1 MKRTLSVVL
10 SLVLAVCL
18 ALSVSAEETAV
29 LTTDAFDPTVR
40 TSATDTYATGTGLG
54 FCFTLNAANVAKNEN
69 NHAVKL
75 DDATLTYQGEACPI
89 TAMGAVVTHVDA
101 IATAERLTRDGA
113 ADNPLLVDVTA
124 KKLYRATA
132 TYAMYAVR
140 VVDIPLEMEDKML
153 YARPYVVVEQ
163 GGETV
168 TLYGAIA
175 GANYTDTLNATG
187 VRTPGYGDDVDGNG
201 RLFVGDTTVLCDTLY
216 IEIQDELDEWMTIGE
231 PLNKE
236 IPLQEALK
244 SVDHIRYACYDKDGN
259 LLTDDD
265 PMYGYIL
272 LPAMSSTYATTIL
285 EAPLAEGTAQV
296 RIIGAEIIYWTEWEI

>member
-1 MKRTLSVVL
+1 MKRTLSVIL
-10 SLVLAVCL
+10 SLVLAACL

-54 FCFTLNAANVAKNEN
+54 FCFTLHAANVAKNEN
-69 NHAVKL
+69 NHAIKL
-75 DDATLTYQGEACPI
+75 DGATLTYQGEACPI

-175 GANYTDTLNATG
+175 DANYTDTLNATG

-216 IEIQDELDEWMTIGE
+216 IEIQDELDEWMTTDNPDRPDI
-231 PLNKE
+231 
-236 IPLQEALK
+236 IY
-244 SVDHIRYACYDKDGN
+244 YACYDADGQE
-259 LLTDDD
+259 LTCSAEG
-265 PMYGYIL
+265 YGKII
-272 LPAMSSTYATTIL
+272 LPAMSSAYASTLL

-296 RIIGAEIIYWTEWEI
+296 RIIGAEIIYWTEWET

>member
-40 TSATDTYATGTGLG
+40 ASATDTYATGTGLG

-75 DDATLTYQGEACPI
+75 DNATLTYQGEACPI

-216 IEIQDELDEWMTIGE
+216 IEIQDELDEWMTTDNPDRPDVIY
-231 PLNKE
+231 
-236 IPLQEALK
+236 
-244 SVDHIRYACYDKDGN
+244 YACYDADGQE
-259 LLTDDD
+259 LTCSAEG
-265 PMYGYIL
+265 YGKII
-272 LPAMSSTYATTIL
+272 LPAMSSAYASTL
-285 EAPLAEGTAQV
+285 REVPLAEGTAQV
-296 RIIGAEIIYWTEWEI
+296 RIIGAEIIYWTEWET